1 MPLTELQVKNAKPK
15 QKAYKLTDGEG
26 MYLEV
31 APNGGRYWRLKYRH
45 LGKEKRLALG
55 VYPEI
60 SLADARDRRFEAR
73 KLVAN
78 GMDPSS
84 HKQEVKKAAIEA
96 AAITLESVY
105 QQWLKKKRNG
115 LSERYMGFME
125 RRIEKDILSMLGH
138 EPISGITPKQIISVL
153 QAVEARG
160 AHELA
165 RRLKQSLDEIFRHGR
180 THQLTANNPM
190 IDIKS
195 RDLFERQEK
204 GHFAAIQPD
213 EIPAFLKA
221 LRSNKGRLYP
231 LTQMAVELLM
241 LTFVRTSELIEARWE
256 EIDWKHKQWLIPAA
270 RMKMRRDHIVPLSTQ
285 ALAILEQLKEI
296 SGNRDYIFPGQVN
309 PKNHMSNNTILQAL
323 ASMGYKGKMTGH
335 GFRAL
340 AMTTLKERLD
350 YRHEVVDRQLA
361 HAQKNKIDA
370 AYDRAKFLKDR
381 QLMMQD
387 WADFLDKE
395 VKNEN

>member
-15 QKAYKLTDGEG
+15 EKAYKLTDGDG

-31 APNGGRYWRLKYRH
+31 SPRGGRYWRLKYRH

-73 KLVAN
+73 KLIAN
-78 GMDPSS
+78 GIDPSTR
-84 HKQEVKKAAIEA
+84 KQEVKKAAIEE
-96 AAITLESVY
+96 AAITLRSVY
-105 QQWLKKKRNG
+105 DKWVEKKRKG

-125 RRIEKDILSMLGH
+125 RRLEKDVLCFLGD
-138 EPISGITPKQIISVL
+138 EPINSITPKQIIAVL
-153 QAVEARG
+153 QAVEARK

-165 RRLKQSLDEIFRHGR
+165 RRLKQSLDEIYRYAVVHEYATR
-180 THQLTANNPM
+180 NPLSEL
-190 IDIKS
+190 KS
-195 RDLFERQEK
+195 KELFERQEK
-204 GHFAAIQPD
+204 THFAAIQPE
-213 EIPAFLKA
+213 EIPAFLKD
-221 LRSNKGRLYP
+221 LRGNKGRLYP

-241 LTFVRTSELIEARWE
+241 LTFVRTSELIEAKWA
-256 EIDWKHKQWLIPAA
+256 EIDWKNKQWLIPAA

-285 ALAILEQLKEI
+285 ALAILERLKEI
-296 SGNRDYIFPGQVN
+296 SGNREYIFPGQVN
-309 PKNHMSNNTILQAL
+309 PNNHMSNNTILQAL
-323 ASMGYKGKMTGH
+323 ASMGYKGRMTGH

-361 HAQKNKIDA
+361 HAPKNKIDA

-381 QLMMQD
+381 QKMMQD
-387 WADFLDKE
+387 WADYLECGGKHGQ
-395 VKNEN
+395 